1 MTPLPSGFRHSG
13 SIPTHEDCRR
23 IVAGG
28 RSSRMGQEKAFTMLA
43 GRTLLEHVVG
53 RLAPQVNEIVINAN
67 GDASRFSATG
77 LMVIPDVSHDIATPL
92 AGLRAALR
100 FARHHAFDGVLT
112 VPSDAPFF
120 RPISPLACPPR
131 TPTRRSLLLED
142 RFISSPAC
150 GRTSFWIGSK
160 RRWTGSTWCASRTG
174 PLSARQ
180 PSSAGRQNHM
190 IRSSM
195 STRPRSLQRQGI
207 SRQSSTHEQGYRRR
221 WVQECG

>member
-1 MTPLPSGFRHSG
+1 MR
-13 SIPTHEDCRR
+13 IAAV

-28 RSSRMGQEKAFTMLA
+28 RSSRMGQEKAFTMLD

-112 VPSDAPFF
+112 VPSDAPFL
-120 RPISPLACPPR
+120 PSDLA
-131 TPTRRSLLLED
+131 TRLSAANSNAAIASSGGQVHFLTGVWSHLLLD
-142 RFISSPAC
+142 RLEKAMDVEKLVRVKDWAAVCQATIVDWPAEPYDPFFNVN
-150 GRTSFWIGSK
+150 TPEEL
-160 RRWTGSTWCASRTG
+160 AE
-174 PLSARQ
+174 
-180 PSSAGRQNHM
+180 AGHIAAEFN
-190 IRSSM
+190 
-195 STRPRSLQRQGI
+195 P
-207 SRQSSTHEQGYRRR
+207 
-221 WVQECG
+221 